1 MEVSN
6 KLINDLAPTKFG
18 KRGVIWTISLI
29 IISIAGIIAYID
41 QVVKGQVVT
50 NMNDYALWGIYISN
64 FVFFVATSFVGAVT
78 VAVLRLTNNAWRTPI
93 VRIAEIIS
101 VASIIMAGITI
112 MIDMGRPDRLLNLF
126 IHGRMQSPIIWDVII
141 IPTYIVICLLLL
153 YFPLLPDLAILKT
166 HFSKTNPK
174 LSKWYGNLSLNWSGS
189 EKQKSIQL
197 KSIQIIAILI
207 IPAGFV
213 LQTVDAWLFSTLFRV
228 GWDSTNMGA
237 YFISGASVAGV
248 GALVTVMY
256 VIRRANKLET
266 YITDYHF
273 DKLGKFLVLTCLI
286 YLYFNI
292 NEYVIPEF
300 TSKKE
305 EITHLNHL
313 YSGQYAPLFW
323 FVIIGGLIIPII
335 VLLFKKGRKPLPMF
349 YVGMLVVIGSWW
361 KRFLIVT
368 PTLLQPF
375 LPIQG
380 VPESWHHYF
389 PSFHEWIITFATLAM
404 ALLIITF
411 LVRYL
416 PIVPIQRTADEQ
428 EETEIN
434 KSVISKTVTP

>member
-1 MEVSN
+1 MEVSK
-6 KLINDLAPTKFG
+6 KLVEDLAPKKFS
-18 KRGVIWTISLI
+18 KVGVIWTTSLI

-41 QVVKGQVVT
+41 QVIKGQIVT

-78 VAVLRLTNNAWRTPI
+78 VAILRLTKNTWRTPI

-101 VASIIMAGITI
+101 LAAIIMAGLTI

-126 IHGRMQSPIIWDVII
+126 IYGRMQSPIIWDVII
-141 IPTYIVICLLLL
+141 IPTSIAVCLLIL
-153 YFPLLPDLAILKT
+153 YFPLLPDMAILKKYYSET
-166 HFSKTNPK
+166 KPK
-174 LSKWYGNLSLNWSGS
+174 LSKWYGRLSLNWTGS

-197 KSIQIIAILI
+197 KSIHIVALILI
-207 IPAGFV
+207 PVGFM

-228 GWDSTNMGA
+228 GWDSTNMGG
-237 YFISGASVAGV
+237 YFIAGAAVAGI
-248 GALVTVMY
+248 GALVAVIY
-256 VIRRANKLET
+256 IIRRAYHLEN
-266 YITDYHF
+266 YITEFHF

-305 EITHLNHL
+305 EVTHLNHL
-313 YSGQYAPLFW
+313 YSGQFAPLFW
-323 FVIIGGLIIPII
+323 FVNIGGLIIPII
-335 VLLFKKGRKPLPMF
+335 VLLFKKGRKPLTMF
-349 YVGMLVVIGSWW
+349 IIALLVVVGSWW

-368 PTLLQPF
+368 PTLLHPF
-375 LPIQG
+375 LPVQG

-389 PSFHEWIITFATLAM
+389 PSFHEWIITIATLAM
-404 ALLIITF
+404 ALLIITV

-416 PIVPIQRTADEQ
+416 PVIPIQRTADEQ
-428 EETEIN
+428 SLIETEKA
-434 KSVISKTVTP
+434 KS

>member
-1 MEVSN
+1 MNVSD
-6 KLINDLAPTKFG
+6 KLVNDLAPQKFG
-18 KRGVIWTISLI
+18 RKGVLWTIFLA

-41 QVVKGQVVT
+41 QVIQGQIVT

-78 VAVLRLTNNAWRTPI
+78 VAILRLTKNEWRTPI

-101 VASIIMAGITI
+101 LASIIMAGITI
-112 MIDMGRPDRLLNLF
+112 MIDMGRPDRLLYLF

-141 IPTYIVICLLLL
+141 IPTYIVICLLML
-153 YFPLLPDLAILKT
+153 YFPLLPDLAILKK
-166 HFSKTNPK
+166 HFKKTNPK
-174 LSKWYGNLSLNWSGS
+174 LSKWYGKLSLNWTGS
-189 EKQKSIQL
+189 LAQKTIQL
-197 KSIQIIAILI
+197 KSIQIICILI

-213 LQTVDAWLFSTLFRV
+213 LQTIDAWLFSTLFRV

-248 GALVTVMY
+248 GALVTVVY
-256 VIRRANKLET
+256 FIRRAYQLED
-266 YITDYHF
+266 YITEYHF
-273 DKLGKFLVLTCLI
+273 DKLGKLLVLTCLI

-313 YSGQYAPLFW
+313 YTGQFAPLFW
-323 FVIIGGLIIPII
+323 FVIVGGLVIPII
-335 VLLFKKGRKPLPMF
+335 VLLFKKGRKPAPMF
-349 YVGMLVVIGSWW
+349 YMGLLVVVGSWW

-380 VPESWHHYF
+380 VPEPWHHYF
-389 PSFHEWIITFATLAM
+389 PSFHEWVITFGTLAM
-404 ALLIITF
+404 ALLIITI

-416 PIVPIQRTADEQ
+416 PVIPIQRTAEEQ
-428 EETEIN
+428 QELKE
-434 KSVISKTVTP
+434 SKLKEL

>member
-1 MEVSN
+1 MNVSD
-6 KLINDLAPTKFG
+6 KLINDLAPQKFG
-18 KRGVIWTISLI
+18 KIGVIWTTFLVIVSV
-29 IISIAGIIAYID
+29 AGIIAYID
-41 QVVKGQVVT
+41 QVIKGQIVT
-50 NMNDYALWGIYISN
+50 NMRDYALWGVYISN

-78 VAVLRLTNNAWRTPI
+78 VSILRLTKNSWRTPV

-101 VASIIMAGITI
+101 LACIIMAGITI
-112 MIDMGRPDRLLNLF
+112 MIDMGRPDRLLYLF

-153 YFPLLPDLAILKT
+153 YFPLLPDLALLKN
-166 HFSKTNPK
+166 HYNKTKPK
-174 LSKWYGNLSLNWSGS
+174 LSKWYGKLSFNWTGS
-189 EKQKSIQL
+189 LAQKAIQS
-197 KSIQIIAILI
+197 KSIQIICILI

-213 LQTVDAWLFSTLFRV
+213 LQTIDAWLFSTLFRV

-237 YFISGASVAGV
+237 YFISGASVAGI
-248 GALVTVMY
+248 GALVTVVY
-256 VIRRANKLET
+256 VIRKFYKLEE
-266 YITDYHF
+266 YITYFHF
-273 DKLGKFLVLTCLI
+273 DKLGKLLVLTCLI

-313 YSGQYAPLFW
+313 YTGQFAPLFW
-323 FVIIGGLIIPII
+323 FVIVGGLIIPIV
-335 VLLFKKGRKPLPMF
+335 VLLFKSGRKPRPMF
-349 YVGMLVVIGSWW
+349 YMGLLVVLGSWW

-389 PSFHEWIITFATLAM
+389 PSVHEWIITFGTLAM
-404 ALLIITF
+404 ALLIITI

-416 PIVPIQRTADEQ
+416 PVIPIQRTADEQ
-428 EETEIN
+428 EALKESNN
-434 KSVISKTVTP
+434 KEL